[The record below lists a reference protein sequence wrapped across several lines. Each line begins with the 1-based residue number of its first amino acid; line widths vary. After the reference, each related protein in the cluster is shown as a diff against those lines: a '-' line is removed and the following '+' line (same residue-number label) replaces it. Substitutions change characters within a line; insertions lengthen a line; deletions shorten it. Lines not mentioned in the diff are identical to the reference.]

1 MAAPSR
7 RPSSVTA
14 PSRFQSWSA
23 ATPYRPT
30 AGDDNRAAVETFA
43 DSAGVLYWPRAV
55 SAWLRQLPL
64 FASNMVAKGRPSKAD
79 STWKILASL
88 EVVPSLRQKPP
99 PSCDRLTGHRGVASL
114 LTAPHRLRNQRTEP
128 PLTRA
133 AGEPGPATLG

>member
-30 AGDDNRAAVETFA
+30 AGDDNRAAAET
-43 DSAGVLYWPRAV
+43 
-55 SAWLRQLPL
+55 
-64 FASNMVAKGRPSKAD
+64 
-79 STWKILASL
+79 
-88 EVVPSLRQKPP
+88 
-99 PSCDRLTGHRGVASL
+99 CDRLTGHRGVASL
-114 LTAPHRLRNQRTEP
+114 LTAPHRLRDQRTEP

-133 AGEPGPATLG
+133 AGEPGPATLGRADSGGSTGGTDWSSG